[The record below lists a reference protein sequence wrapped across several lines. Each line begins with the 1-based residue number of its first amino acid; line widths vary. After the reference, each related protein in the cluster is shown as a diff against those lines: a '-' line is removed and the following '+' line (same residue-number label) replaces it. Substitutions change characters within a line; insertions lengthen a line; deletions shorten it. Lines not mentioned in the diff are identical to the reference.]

1 MNTIAKHNIEF
12 VSYTGKFPNLCT
24 GDLTLRIDGED
35 VVFDNKSNPRFW
47 TSGGRCYMTHE
58 DYGDYVYRDKWELID
73 VEHLEDLDPKYIDML
88 DDMLD
93 VMNTNNNTQYGCCGG
108 CL

>member
-1 MNTIAKHNIEF
+1 MNTIINHNIEF
-12 VSYTGKFPNLCT
+12 VSYTGRFPNLCT
-24 GDLTLRIDGED
+24 GDLTLRIDGEE
-35 VVFDNKSNPRFW
+35 VVFDGKQNPRFW

-93 VMNTNNNTQYGCCGG
+93 VMNTSNVQYGCCGG